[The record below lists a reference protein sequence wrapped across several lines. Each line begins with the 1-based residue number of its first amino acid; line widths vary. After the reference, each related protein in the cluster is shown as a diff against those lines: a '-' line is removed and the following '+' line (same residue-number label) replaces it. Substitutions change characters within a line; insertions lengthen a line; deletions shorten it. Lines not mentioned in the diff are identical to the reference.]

1 LERRVESRTLQ
12 LQEANENLNYEKAH
26 LEKYN
31 SRRELIAEMTD
42 LLQASRN
49 AQEAS
54 QIVSTHL
61 KMLFPESS
69 GVLYLMNSLNSLEP
83 VSVWGESTLPKT
95 GFTTEDCWALRR
107 GKAYRFGVGIPNP
120 VCAHAGGAV
129 PVHSLCVPLSA
140 QNESLGNLYIF
151 WDLERNMKV
160 VEEEQ
165 RFIEDIAYSLALA
178 LGNLRLREK
187 LHILSIRD
195 SLTGLFNRRYLDETL
210 PREINRIER
219 SRGELSLILFD
230 IDHFKN
236 FNDTHGHDAGDLVLR
251 AMSAVVLSCIRES
264 DIACRYGGEEFI
276 IILPDTPIEI
286 AEQRAQALR
295 QEVSELTLDYQG
307 QELGRLTISLGVA
320 AFPQHGTKRDAL
332 IKSADQAA
340 YLAKKGGRNRVVLS
354 R

>member
-1 LERRVESRTLQ
+1 
-12 LQEANENLNYEKAH
+12 
-26 LEKYN
+26 
-31 SRRELIAEMTD
+31 
-42 LLQASRN
+42 
-49 AQEAS
+49 
-54 QIVSTHL
+54 
-61 KMLFPESS
+61 
-69 GVLYLMNSLNSLEP
+69 
-83 VSVWGESTLPKT
+83 
-95 GFTTEDCWALRR
+95 
-107 GKAYRFGVGIPNP
+107 
-120 VCAHAGGAV
+120 
-129 PVHSLCVPLSA
+129 
-140 QNESLGNLYIF
+140 
-151 WDLERNMKV
+151 MKI

-165 RFIEDIAYSLALA
+165 RFVEDIAYSLALA
-178 LGNLRLREK
+178 VGNLRLREK

-236 FNDTHGHDAGDLVLR
+236 FNDTYGHDAGDLVLR
-251 AMSAVVLSCIRES
+251 AMSAVVLAAIRES

-295 QEVSELTLDYQG
+295 REVSELTWDYQG
-307 QELGRLTISLGVA
+307 QEIGRLTISLGVA

-332 IKSADQAA
+332 IKSADEAA